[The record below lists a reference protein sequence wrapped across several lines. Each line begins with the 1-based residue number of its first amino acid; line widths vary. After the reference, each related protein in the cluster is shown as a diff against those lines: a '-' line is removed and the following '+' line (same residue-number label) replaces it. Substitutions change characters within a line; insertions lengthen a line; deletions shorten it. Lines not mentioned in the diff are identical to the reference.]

1 MISSMT
7 GFGSS
12 KQIQKETEVYCDIKS
27 VNHRFLDV
35 SIKPNDIGN
44 EFDVLIREEVSK
56 KIKRGS
62 VDIRFKLKF
71 PSSNTYTINNESI
84 KNLFNSINSINSI
97 KSIDTSNIRLSDI
110 KDIPGIIKSEQ
121 KILVNQNLLKKT
133 FKAALN
139 ELLENRKTE
148 GEKINKTFIS
158 KISKIQNNLA
168 KISKSNPRLTKLRA
182 ETLNK
187 KVKMLCDNLDK
198 DRLEQ
203 EVAMLVLKHDVAEE
217 IERIDFHLSSLMKE
231 LSIKNGSGKK
241 IDFILQEL
249 FRETSTLSVKID
261 HPGYKQIALD
271 MKLSVE
277 EMREQAQ
284 NIE

>member
-1 MISSMT
+1 MT

-12 KQIQKETEVYCDIKS
+12 KHIQKETEIYCDIKT

-44 EFDVLIREEVSK
+44 ELDVLIREDVTK
-56 KIKRGS
+56 KIRRGS

-71 PSSNTYTINNESI
+71 PSSNKYSINENSV
-84 KNLFNSINSINSI
+84 KNLLDSLKTI
-97 KSIDTSNIRLSDI
+97 KSFETSNLRLSDI

-121 KILVNQNLLKKT
+121 KVFINQNLLKKT
-133 FKAALN
+133 FKEALN
-139 ELLENRKTE
+139 QLLENRNIE
-148 GEKINKTFIS
+148 GEKIKKTFLS
-158 KISKIQNNLA
+158 KIIKVQKNSIKL
-168 KISKSNPRLTKLRA
+168 SKSNSKLSKLRA
-182 ETLNK
+182 ESLNK
-187 KVKMLCDNLDK
+187 KVKILCNNLDQ

-203 EVAMLVLKHDVAEE
+203 EIAILVLKHDVAEE
-217 IERIDFHLSSLMKE
+217 IERIDFHLVSLKKE

-249 FRETSTLSVKID
+249 FRETSTLSVKLD
-261 HPGYKQIALD
+261 HPSYKQIALD

>member
-84 KNLFNSINSINSI
+84 KNLFNSINLI
-97 KSIDTSNIRLSDI
+97 KSIDTSDIRLSDI

-158 KISKIQNNLA
+158 KISKIQNNLT
-168 KISKSNPRLTKLRA
+168 KISKSNPKLTKLRA

-217 IERIDFHLSSLMKE
+217 IERIDFHLSSLTKE

>member
-84 KNLFNSINSINSI
+84 KNLFNSI

-168 KISKSNPRLTKLRA
+168 KISKSNPKLTKLRA

>member
-84 KNLFNSINSINSI
+84 KNLFNSI

-168 KISKSNPRLTKLRA
+168 KISKSNPKLTKLRA

-217 IERIDFHLSSLMKE
+217 IERIDFHLSSLIKE

>member
-12 KQIQKETEVYCDIKS
+12 KQIQKETEVCCDIKS

-84 KNLFNSINSINSI
+84 KNLFNSINSI
-97 KSIDTSNIRLSDI
+97 KSIDTSDIRLSDI

-158 KISKIQNNLA
+158 KISKIQNNLT
-168 KISKSNPRLTKLRA
+168 KISKSNPKLTKLRA

>member
-1 MISSMT
+1 MIASMT

-12 KQIQKETEVYCDIKS
+12 KHIQKETEIYCDIKT

-44 EFDVLIREEVSK
+44 ELDVLIREDVTK
-56 KIKRGS
+56 KIRRGS

-71 PSSNTYTINNESI
+71 PSSNKYSINENSV
-84 KNLFNSINSINSI
+84 KNLLDSLKTI
-97 KSIDTSNIRLSDI
+97 KSFETSSFRLSDI

-121 KILVNQNLLKKT
+121 KVFINQNLLKKT
-133 FKAALN
+133 FKEALN
-139 ELLENRKTE
+139 QLLENRNIE
-148 GEKINKTFIS
+148 GEKIKKTFLS
-158 KISKIQNNLA
+158 KIIKVQKNSIKL
-168 KISKSNPRLTKLRA
+168 SKSNSKLSKLRA
-182 ETLNK
+182 ESLNK
-187 KVKMLCDNLDK
+187 KVKILCNNLDQ

-203 EVAMLVLKHDVAEE
+203 EIAILVLKHDVAEE
-217 IERIDFHLSSLMKE
+217 IERIDFHLVSLKKE

-249 FRETSTLSVKID
+249 FRETSTLSVKLD
-261 HPGYKQIALD
+261 HPSYKQIALD

>member
-1 MISSMT
+1 MIASMT

-12 KQIQKETEVYCDIKS
+12 KHIQKETEIYCDIKT

-44 EFDVLIREEVSK
+44 KFDIQIREDVSK
-56 KIKRGS
+56 KIRRGS

-71 PSSNTYTINNESI
+71 PSSNKYSINESSA
-84 KNLFNSINSINSI
+84 KNLLDSLKAI
-97 KSIDTSNIRLSDI
+97 KSIEIKSLRLSDI

-121 KILVNQNLLKKT
+121 KVFINQNLLKKT
-133 FKAALN
+133 FKEALN
-139 ELLENRKTE
+139 QLLENRNIE
-148 GEKINKTFIS
+148 GEKIKKTFLS
-158 KISKIQNNLA
+158 KIIKIQKNSIKL
-168 KISKSNPRLTKLRA
+168 SKSNSKLSKLRA
-182 ETLNK
+182 KSLNK
-187 KVKMLCDNLDK
+187 KVKMLCNNLDQ

-203 EVAMLVLKHDVAEE
+203 EIAILVLKHDVAEE
-217 IERIDFHLSSLMKE
+217 IERIDFHLVSLKKE
-231 LSIKNGSGKK
+231 LSIKNCSGKK

-249 FRETSTLSVKID
+249 FRETSTLSVKLD
-261 HPGYKQIALD
+261 HPNYKQIALD

>member
-1 MISSMT
+1 MT

-168 KISKSNPRLTKLRA
+168 KISKSNPKLTKLRA